1 MNKRGNWI
9 VTILFLA
16 FIAVFFFLLLFL
28 PKREFSERENRYLE
42 QLPSF
47 SFSALTDGKFTKD
60 FESFISDQF
69 PLRDAWTSLK
79 ARTELALGK
88 SSNNGVYYCK
98 GGVLI
103 EGAEEPDAARLSA
116 NIQAV
121 NQFAA
126 SVDCPVAFQ
135 LIPGANCV
143 WADKLPGNAPNYDM
157 KQVIDQVYSQL
168 QNVTPIDVYSTLME
182 HKDEYIYYHT
192 DHHWTT
198 LGAFYSY
205 QTAAKA
211 LGLTPASKDAYTPEV
226 ASDSFY
232 GTVYSSSG
240 FSWVPTDTIE
250 YWVPDDGTV
259 HVTNYPN
266 GSPVEGKLYDR
277 SFLEKKDKYSS
288 FFGGNTP
295 MLEIDTGT
303 ENAPTLL
310 VIRDSYA
317 DSQNPFWFQHYSK
330 IWVLDMRYFK
340 NNVRSFVEE
349 HDIDQVLLTYSVANF
364 TSDTN
369 VFLLGR

>member
-1 MNKRGNWI
+1 MNKRGNWV

-42 QLPSF
+42 QRPSF
-47 SFSALTDGKFTKD
+47 SFAALTDGEFTKD

-79 ARTELALGK
+79 ARTELAMGK

-103 EGAEEPDAARLSA
+103 EGAEKPDEARLRS

-126 SVDCPVAFQ
+126 SIDCPVAFQ

-143 WADKLPGNAPNYDM
+143 WADKLPHNAPNYDM

-168 QNVTPIDVYSTLME
+168 QNITTIDVYSTLME

-192 DHHWTT
+192 DHHWTS

-211 LGLTPASKDAYTPEV
+211 LGLTPANKDAYTPEI

-250 YWVPDDGTV
+250 YWVPDDGSV

>member
-42 QLPSF
+42 QRPSF
-47 SFSALTDGKFTKD
+47 SFSALTDGTFTKD

-143 WADKLPGNAPNYDM
+143 WADKLPSNAPNYDM

-211 LGLTPASKDAYTPEV
+211 LGLTPASKEAYTPEV